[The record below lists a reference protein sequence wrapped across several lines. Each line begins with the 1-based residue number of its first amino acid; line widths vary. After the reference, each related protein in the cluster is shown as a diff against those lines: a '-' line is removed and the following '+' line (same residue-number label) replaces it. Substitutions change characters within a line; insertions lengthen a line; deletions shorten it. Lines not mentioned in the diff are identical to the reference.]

1 MGWVH
6 YDETGLLVIEEGEE
20 LKQVPEGI
28 LDQLIAS
35 VMRGDFGLDTDEDT
49 KRRRTRT
56 VPVRVKKEAEI
67 SSEKEQN
74 APAENPSEEQPA
86 KKPRKVFKFP
96 KPAEPGEDDGGELE
110 AKLAARAY
118 KDAEIE
124 AEELAKKE
132 IEEEERKA
140 RAVRSLTKSKKL
152 LFRRLLIHHNKK
164 KEKSNK
170 NSNKNSKNK
179 KNNNNN
185 RKNRNQKEN

>member
-1 MGWVH
+1 MKILR
-6 YDETGLLVIEEGEE
+6 EEE
-20 LKQVPEGI
+20 LELSQY
-28 LDQLIAS
+28 
-35 VMRGDFGLDTDEDT
+35 GL
-49 KRRRTRT
+49 
-56 VPVRVKKEAEI
+56 KKEAEI

-140 RAVRSLTKSKKL
+140 RAVRSLTKSKKIAIPKA
-152 LFRRLLIHHNKK
+152 FDP
-164 KEKSNK
+164 SQ
-170 NSNKNSKNK
+170 
-179 KNNNNN
+179 
-185 RKNRNQKEN
+185 QKEGEKQQEQQQEQQEQEKQQQQQEEQKPEGELKSKVSLADVEALLENDDFDALEKLYEDYWG